1 MKQSPFV
8 IAMDNK
14 RGENGS
20 AEYSSTGVQES
31 RVALFFALVR
41 DLSEERLKELL
52 HLVLNDA
59 SEDKPEIV
67 ADLFLLAF
75 QTRNCRGGKGERDLF
90 YKIIVEL
97 VVIYPQTVQALL
109 HLIPRYGSFRDWFK
123 IISLATDYATDT
135 RLNVH
140 WYP

>member
-14 RGENGS
+14 NNHLTHGENGS

-67 ADLFLLAF
+67 ADLFILAF
-75 QTRNCRGGKGERDLF
+75 HTRKCCGGKG
-90 YKIIVEL
+90 
-97 VVIYPQTVQALL
+97 
-109 HLIPRYGSFRDWFK
+109 
-123 IISLATDYATDT
+123 
-135 RLNVH
+135 
-140 WYP
+140 